1 MPTAEIGRWEFY
13 IPDGWEF
20 KDQGIGVS
28 YLEAPD
34 GTKGLYSKTIKS
46 DPPEAS
52 AQELAE
58 YVQTVHQGG
67 FEADP
72 DADWAVVLRSGKREG
87 DLYRSLLDLWDE
99 SSQYRVLS
107 LVLCNEHQA
116 LHLTMHDYACA
127 SHEAESSPFV
137 EIERSA
143 RLAAGAA

>member
-1 MPTAEIGRWEFY
+1 MPTAEIGPWELH
-13 IPDGWEF
+13 IPDGWDF

-34 GTKGLYSKTIKS
+34 GTKGLYSKTVKS
-46 DPPEAS
+46 EPPEAT
-52 AQELAE
+52 AQSLAQ
-58 YVQTVHQGG
+58 YVQQVHQRG

-72 DADWAVVLRSGKREG
+72 ESDWSVMQRHGAQEG
-87 DLYRSLLDLWDE
+87 ELYRSLLDLWDE

-107 LVLCNEHQA
+107 LVLCSDRLA
-116 LHLTMHDYACA
+116 LHLTMHDYVCVA
-127 SHEAESSPFV
+127 HEPESSPFI